1 MKTLSVSTVQVARGV
16 TAAVST
22 QVVRRGRAC
31 EACVDTDPQE
41 TFVQELLAT
50 FSDRWEW

>member
-1 MKTLSVSTVQVARGV
+1 MKTRSVSTAKVAGRV
-16 TAAVST
+16 PVAVCTRAAG
-22 QVVRRGRAC
+22 RGRAC

-41 TFVQELLAT
+41 SFVQELLAT